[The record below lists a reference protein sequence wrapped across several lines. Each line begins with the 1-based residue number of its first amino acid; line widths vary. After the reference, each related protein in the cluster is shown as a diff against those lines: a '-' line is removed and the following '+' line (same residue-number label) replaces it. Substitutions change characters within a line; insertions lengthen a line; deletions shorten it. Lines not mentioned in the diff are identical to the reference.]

1 MQDLAKSIE
10 TFASDLWHR
19 FRAIAL
25 TIDQVDRFVGMSPGG
40 EVLEGESR
48 WLQSLAENPEEIKGV
63 ALDLVLRAFRTAL
76 ESSNYQIMAHLHEH
90 SSATFQELME
100 LSKLNR
106 LSLNESVN
114 DLIQVGL
121 VSKDL
126 QTGQVQITA
135 AGEALMNLIKQ
146 IQETL
151 AETIS
156 TRLSKMK

>member
-1 MQDLAKSIE
+1 MENLSQIIK

-19 FRAIAL
+19 FRTIAL

-40 EVLEGESR
+40 EFMEGESR
-48 WLQSLAENPEEIKGV
+48 WLQTLAENPDEIKEV
-63 ALDLVLRAFRTAL
+63 ALDMVLRAFRTAL
-76 ESSNYQIMAHLHEH
+76 ESPNHLIMAHLHEH
-90 SSATFQELME
+90 SSASFQELME

-106 LSLNESVN
+106 LSLSERIN

-135 AGEALMNLIKQ
+135 AGEALVTLIKQ
-146 IQETL
+146 FQETL

-156 TRLSKMK
+156 GKLNKIS